1 MRGFYVS
8 LSMAVAALHVL
19 WRLRSRVTEDAWSSL
34 GWSLMALPA
43 LLGLLVGFG
52 F

>member
-19 WRLRSRVTEDAWSSL
+19 CRLRSRVAEESWSAL

-43 LLGLLVGFG
+43 LLGMLVGFG